1 MKTPKLLSI
10 IALLGCLALPL
21 SAAEMMRLD
30 AQPGGSKVR
39 LEGTS
44 TVHDWLVEGN
54 LIGGYMEV
62 GSDFPLEP
70 GATAKPGKVDA
81 KVNVFIV
88 VRNLK
93 SIEKDGAHKSDKM
106 DEVMHER
113 LKAQA
118 NPRIFYTLN
127 ELVLKE
133 APKAAGEPYV
143 FDSTGELA
151 VAGVTNKISMAV
163 KIVPLGSK
171 KLKIT
176 GEYPVKMTE
185 FKVDRNFLLGTIKIG
200 EEVKVIF
207 TWTVGQRAAPAA
219 TK

>member
-1 MKTPKLLSI
+1 MKNPKTLSI
-10 IALLGCLALPL
+10 IAALSFLTLPL
-21 SAAEMMRLD
+21 AAEMTRLD
-30 AQPGGSKVR
+30 AQPGGSKMR

-44 TVHDWLVEGN
+44 TVHDWQVEGN

-70 GATAKPGKVDA
+70 GAAAKPGKVDA

-93 SIEKDGAHKSDKM
+93 SIEKDGSHKSDKM
-106 DEVMHER
+106 DEVMHDR

-133 APKAAGEPYV
+133 APKAASEPYV

-151 VAGVTNKISMAV
+151 VAGITNKISMPV

-176 GEYPVKMTE
+176 GEYPVKMTD

-219 TK
+219 AK

>member
-1 MKTPKLLSI
+1 MKNPKLLSI
-10 IALLGCLALPL
+10 IVLLGLLALPL
-21 SAAEMMRLD
+21 SAAEMTRLD
-30 AQPGGSKVR
+30 AQPGGAKMR

-44 TVHDWLVEGN
+44 TIHDWRVEGN
-54 LIGGYMEV
+54 FVGGYMEV
-62 GSDFPLEP
+62 GPDFPLEP

-81 KVNVFIV
+81 KVNVFII

-93 SIEKDGAHKSDKM
+93 SVEKDGSHYSDRM

-118 NPRIFYTLN
+118 NPRIFYMLN

-133 APKAAGEPYV
+133 APKASGEPYV

-151 VAGVTNKISMAV
+151 VAGVTNKISMPV
-163 KIVPLGSK
+163 KIVPLGGK

-176 GEYPVKMTE
+176 GEYPVKMAD
-185 FKVDRNFLLGTIKIG
+185 FKVDRNFILGIKIG